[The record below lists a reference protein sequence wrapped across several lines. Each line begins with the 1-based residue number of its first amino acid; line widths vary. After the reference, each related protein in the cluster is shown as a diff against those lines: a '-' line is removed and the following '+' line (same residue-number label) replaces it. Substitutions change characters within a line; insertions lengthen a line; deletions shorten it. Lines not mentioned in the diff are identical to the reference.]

1 MKRSTISPLPIEIG
15 LEKENSLKSKGREKE
30 KLASNEKKSVPND

>member
-15 LEKENSLKSKGREKE
+15 LEKENSTQIKGTRERKISI
-30 KLASNEKKSVPND
+30 K